1 MYDGC
6 TLGHALG
13 LVLVILWAKTHLVK
27 EFQFIRSPT
36 IEQYA
41 KKKKNQKIIKARY
54 SNKLLERKI

>member
-41 KKKKNQKIIKARY
+41 KKKKKPKNH
-54 SNKLLERKI
+54 